1 MTLACLQIPLHWLR
15 AVPGGHEESSP
26 SLGEPLLQHH
36 LLQAGYPLLP
46 PEVPAASYSW
56 LVGTHW
62 RDAFSALSGDM
73 AGQEESPVR
82 GKVVFFSPF
91 NL

>member
-1 MTLACLQIPLHWLR
+1 MYQLGNAPMTLACLQIPLHWLR

-46 PEVPAASYSW
+46 PEVPAASHSW
-56 LVGTHW
+56 LVGTHR
-62 RDAFSALSGDM
+62 RDAFSALSEVWL
-73 AGQEESPVR
+73 AKRNPR
-82 GKVVFFSPF
+82 
-91 NL
+91 